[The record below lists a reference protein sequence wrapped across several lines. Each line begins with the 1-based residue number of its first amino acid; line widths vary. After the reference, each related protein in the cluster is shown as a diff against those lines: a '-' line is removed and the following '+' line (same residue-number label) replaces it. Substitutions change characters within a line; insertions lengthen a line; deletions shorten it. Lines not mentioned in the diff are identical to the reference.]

1 MPRESLTDRKKRT
14 ARIIFRLRRAYP
26 RAACSLNYRTPMDLL
41 VATIL
46 SAQCTDQRVN
56 IITKE
61 LFSQYTC
68 PADYAAVSQ
77 EVLEAQIRS
86 AGFYRNKAK
95 SIRGA
100 AARIVADFDGQVPR
114 TMDELLS
121 LRGVARKTANVVLG
135 NAFGINAGIAT
146 DTHVSRV
153 SRRVGLTR
161 HENNQSDRI
170 EKDLTSLVPQA
181 KWSLFSHLL
190 IFHGR
195 SICTARKPRC
205 DECPISDLCAYLSAP
220 ACRPSGHGSLRRDE
234 SPP

>member
-1 MPRESLTDRKKRT
+1 MSRESLADRKKRT
-14 ARIIFRLRRAYP
+14 AKIISRLRRAYP

-61 LFSQYTC
+61 LFSRYTC
-68 PADYAAVSQ
+68 PADYAGVSQ
-77 EVLEAQIRS
+77 KVLEGQVRS

-121 LRGVARKTANVVLG
+121 LPGVARKTANVVLG
-135 NAFGINAGIAT
+135 NAFGINAGIAV

-161 HENNQSDRI
+161 HKNNQSDRI
-170 EKDLTSLVPQA
+170 EKDLAALVPQA
-181 KWSLFSHLL
+181 KWRLFSHLL

-195 SICTARKPRC
+195 SVCAARKPRC
-205 DECPISDLCAYLSAP
+205 DECPISDLCPYPPTP
-220 ACRPSGHGSLRRDE
+220 ACRPSGHGT
-234 SPP
+234 PAVPG